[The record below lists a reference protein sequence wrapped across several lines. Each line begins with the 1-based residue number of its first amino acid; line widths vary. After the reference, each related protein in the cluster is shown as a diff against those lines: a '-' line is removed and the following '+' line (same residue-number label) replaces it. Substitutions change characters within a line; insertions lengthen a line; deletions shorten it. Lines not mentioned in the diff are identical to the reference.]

1 MDQDANPIATSAE
14 SARTS
19 TRTSARNPTVE
30 LITRGEP
37 RRRWSIEQKQAIAA
51 ESLEPGAS
59 PTVVARRYGISSGL
73 LYNWRK
79 SLLAAQPGL
88 VARFARV
95 EIAEHDRL
103 AAPVPSVPSVLPAPT
118 PQPVEQIEITL
129 PDGTTLRAP
138 ARIDPRALRGLV
150 NALRR

>member
-1 MDQDANPIATSAE
+1 MDQDTSTTANPAE
-14 SARTS
+14 NARTS
-19 TRTSARNPTVE
+19 TRTSARNPIVE

-51 ESLEPGAS
+51 ESLAPGAS

-79 SLLAAQPGL
+79 SLLAAQPGF
-88 VARFARV
+88 VAGFARV
-95 EIAEHDRL
+95 EITEHDRL
-103 AAPVPSVPSVLPAPT
+103 AAPIPSVPPLLPTPT

-129 PDGTTLRAP
+129 PDGTMLRIP
-138 ARIDPRALRGLV
+138 ARIDPRALRDLV